1 MMMIEICDLSKKYKN
16 HEALRDLS
24 LSVPEGS
31 ALVVVGANGAGKT
44 TMIKILMNLIE
55 ATSGTAQIVGT
66 DSRRLSPKEL
76 AQIGYVSEDQLLPAK
91 LTVTEYLNYLRPFY
105 PTWDRQLEADTVKQF
120 RLPGNRRI
128 NELSHGMRLKMA
140 LACAL
145 PYRPKLLVLD
155 EPCSGLDPLVRDE
168 FMEGLTEHAGEMTVL
183 MSTHELS
190 EVEGFGTDVAYI
202 EEGRLMFQESMES
215 LTGRV
220 QEIRVTTSREV
231 LLRHPAPKSWIGLK
245 QAGNVVTF
253 VHREFIESDLEAQ
266 VRASIADVV
275 RIEASPM
282 PLRSIFVSLARAARD
297 HGI

>member
-1 MMMIEICDLSKKYKN
+1 MMIQIRDLSKKYKN
-16 HEALRDLS
+16 HGALRNLS

-55 ATSGTAQIVGT
+55 ATSGTAEILEM

-76 AQIGYVSEDQLLPAK
+76 AQIGYVSEDQELPAK
-91 LTVTEYLNYLRPFY
+91 LTVAEYLNYIRRFY
-105 PTWDRQLEADTVKQF
+105 PTWDKQLEAETLKQF
-120 RLPGNRRI
+120 RLPPDRRI
-128 NELSHGMRLKMA
+128 RELSHGMRLKMA

-155 EPCSGLDPLVRDE
+155 EPYSGLDPLVRDE

-183 MSTHELS
+183 MSSHELS

-202 EEGRLMFQESMES
+202 DEGRLMFHESMEA

-220 QEIRVTTSREV
+220 QEIRVTALREAA
-231 LLRHPAPKSWIGLK
+231 LRRPAPKSWIGVK
-245 QAGNVVTF
+245 VEGNVVKF
-253 VHREFIESDLEAQ
+253 VHSDFVESELEDQLRARIE
-266 VRASIADVV
+266 DVV
-275 RIEASPM
+275 RIEVNPM
-282 PLRSIFVSLARAARD
+282 PLRSIFVSLARAARERS
-297 HGI
+297 I

>member
-1 MMMIEICDLSKKYKN
+1 MIIEIRDLSKKYEN
-16 HEALRDLS
+16 HEALQNLS

-55 ATSGTAQIVGT
+55 ATSGTAEILEV
-66 DSRRLSPKEL
+66 DSRRLSPKQL

-91 LTVTEYLNYLRPFY
+91 LTVSEYLNYLRPFY
-105 PTWDRQLEADTVKQF
+105 PTWDKQLEAETLKQF
-120 RLPGNRRI
+120 RLPRDRRI
-128 NELSHGMRLKMA
+128 DALSHGMRLKMA

-168 FMEGLTEHAGEMTVL
+168 FMEGLLEHAGEMTVL

-202 EEGRLMFQESMES
+202 EEGRLMFYESMEA
-215 LTGRV
+215 LTGRM
-220 QEIRVTTSREV
+220 QEIRVTT
-231 LLRHPAPKSWIGLK
+231 LRKGGFRQAPPKSWIDLK
-245 QAGNVVTF
+245 EAGNVVTF
-253 VHREFIESDLEAQ
+253 VHREFIESELEAQ

-275 RIEASPM
+275 RIEANPM
-282 PLRSIFVSLARAARD
+282 ALRSIFVSLARAERD
-297 HGI
+297 QNI

>member
-1 MMMIEICDLSKKYKN
+1 MMIQIRDLSKKYKN

-55 ATSGTAQIVGT
+55 ATSGTAQILGA
-66 DSRRLSPKEL
+66 DSRRLSPREL

-91 LTVTEYLNYLRPFY
+91 LTVAEYLNYLRPFY
-105 PTWDRQLEADTVKQF
+105 PTWDRQLEADTLEQF
-120 RLPGNRRI
+120 RLPQDRRI
-128 NELSHGMRLKMA
+128 HELSHGMRVKMT

-202 EEGRLMFQESMES
+202 EEGRLMFQESMEA

-220 QEIRVTTSREV
+220 QEIRVTTSREMA
-231 LLRHPAPKSWIGLK
+231 LRQPAPNTWIGLK
-245 QAGNVVTF
+245 EAGNVVTF
-253 VHREFIESDLEAQ
+253 VHREFIGSELEAQ

-297 HGI
+297 RSI

>member
-1 MMMIEICDLSKKYKN
+1 MIEIRDLSKKYRN
-16 HEALRDLS
+16 HKALQNLS

-55 ATSGTAQIVGT
+55 ATSGTAQILGAN
-66 DSRRLSPKEL
+66 SRRLTPKEL

-91 LTVTEYLNYLRPFY
+91 LTVAECLNYLRPFY
-105 PTWDRQLEADTVKQF
+105 PTWDRQLEAETVKQF
-120 RLPGNRRI
+120 RLPPDRRI
-128 NELSHGMRLKMA
+128 QELSHGMRLKMA

-168 FMEGLTEHAGEMTVL
+168 FMEMLTEHAGEMTVL

-202 EEGRLMFQESMES
+202 EEGRLVFQESMEG
-215 LTGRV
+215 LTGRM
-220 QEIRVTTSREV
+220 QEIRVTTSREAA
-231 LLRHPAPKSWIGLK
+231 LCQPAPKSWINVK
-245 QAGNVVTF
+245 EAGNLVTF
-253 VHREFIESDLEAQ
+253 VHREFIEGELESQ
-266 VRASIADVV
+266 VRARIADVV
-275 RIEASPM
+275 RIETSPM
-282 PLRSIFVSLARAARD
+282 PLRSIFVSLARAERD
-297 HGI
+297 QSI

>member
-1 MMMIEICDLSKKYKN
+1 MMMIDIRDLSKKYKN
-16 HEALRDLS
+16 HEALRELS

-55 ATSGTAQIVGT
+55 ATSGTAQILGA

-76 AQIGYVSEDQLLPAK
+76 AQIGYVSEDQRLPAK
-91 LTVTEYLNYLRPFY
+91 LTVAEYLNYLRPFY
-105 PTWDRQLEADTVKQF
+105 PTWDRQLEADTLEHF
-120 RLPGNRRI
+120 RLPQDRRI
-128 NELSHGMRLKMA
+128 HELSHGMRVKMT

-145 PYRPKLLVLD
+145 PFRPKLLVLD

-202 EEGRLMFQESMES
+202 EEGRLMFQESMEA

-220 QEIRVTTSREV
+220 QEIRVTTSREMA
-231 LLRHPAPKSWIGLK
+231 LRQPAPESWIGLK
-245 QAGNVVTF
+245 EAGNVVTF
-253 VHREFIESDLEAQ
+253 VHCEFIESDLEAQ
-266 VRASIADVV
+266 VRASIAGVV

-297 HGI
+297 HSI

>member
-1 MMMIEICDLSKKYKN
+1 MMIEIRDLSKKYKS

-31 ALVVVGANGAGKT
+31 ALIVVGANGAGKS

-55 ATSGTAQIVGT
+55 ATSGTAQILGA
-66 DSRRLSPKEL
+66 DSRRISPKEL

-91 LTVTEYLNYLRPFY
+91 LTVTEYLDYLRPFY
-105 PTWDRQLEADTVKQF
+105 PTWDRQLEADTVEQF
-120 RLPGNRRI
+120 RLPSDRRI

-168 FMEGLTEHAGEMTVL
+168 FMEELTEHAGEMTVL

-202 EEGRLMFQESMES
+202 EEGRLLFQESMES

-231 LLRHPAPKSWIGLK
+231 PLPRPAPKSWIGLK
-245 QAGNVVTF
+245 QAGNVVDF
-253 VHREFIESDLEAQ
+253 VYREFIESDLDAQ
-266 VRASIADVV
+266 VRASIPDVV

-297 HGI
+297 HSI

>member
-1 MMMIEICDLSKKYKN
+1 MMIQIRDLSKKYKN
-16 HEALRDLS
+16 HGALRNLS

-55 ATSGTAQIVGT
+55 ATSGTAEILEM

-76 AQIGYVSEDQLLPAK
+76 AQIGYVSEDQELPAK
-91 LTVTEYLNYLRPFY
+91 LTVAEYLNYIRSFY
-105 PTWDRQLEADTVKQF
+105 PTWDKQLEAETLKQF
-120 RLPGNRRI
+120 RLPPDRRI
-128 NELSHGMRLKMA
+128 RELSHGMRLKMA

-183 MSTHELS
+183 ISSHELS

-202 EEGRLMFQESMES
+202 DEGRLMFHESMEA

-220 QEIRVTTSREV
+220 QEIRVTALREAA
-231 LLRHPAPKSWIGLK
+231 LRRPAPKSWIGVK
-245 QAGNVVTF
+245 VEGNVVKF
-253 VHREFIESDLEAQ
+253 VHSDFVESELEDQLRARIE
-266 VRASIADVV
+266 DVV
-275 RIEASPM
+275 RIEVNPM
-282 PLRSIFVSLARAARD
+282 PLRSIFVSLARAARERS
-297 HGI
+297 I

>member
-1 MMMIEICDLSKKYKN
+1 MMIQIRDLSKKYKN
-16 HEALRDLS
+16 HGALRNLS

-44 TMIKILMNLIE
+44 TIIKILMNLIE
-55 ATSGTAQIVGT
+55 ATSGTAEILGV
-66 DSRRLSPKEL
+66 DSRWLSPKEL
-76 AQIGYVSEDQLLPAK
+76 AQIGYVSEDQELPAK
-91 LTVTEYLNYLRPFY
+91 LTVAEHLNYLRPFY
-105 PTWDRQLEADTVKQF
+105 PTWDKQLEAETVKQF
-120 RLPGNRRI
+120 RLPPDRRI
-128 NELSHGMRLKMA
+128 RELSHGMRLKMA

-168 FMEGLTEHAGEMTVL
+168 FMEGLMGHAGEMTVV

-202 EEGRLMFQESMES
+202 DEGRLMFYESMEA

-220 QEIRVTTSREV
+220 QEIRVTASREAA
-231 LLRHPAPKSWIGLK
+231 LRRPAPKSWIDVK
-245 QAGNVVTF
+245 EAGNVVTF
-253 VHREFIESDLEAQ
+253 VHSEFVESEFEDQ
-266 VRASIADVV
+266 VRARIEGVV
-275 RIEASPM
+275 RIEANPM

-297 HGI
+297 HSN

>member
-1 MMMIEICDLSKKYKN
+1 MMIDIRDLSKKYKN
-16 HEALRDLS
+16 NEALRNLS

-31 ALVVVGANGAGKT
+31 ALVVVGANGAGKS

-55 ATSGTAQIVGT
+55 ATSGTVQIFGA

-76 AQIGYVSEDQLLPAK
+76 AQIGYVSEDQRLPAK
-91 LTVTEYLNYLRPFY
+91 LTVAEYLDYLRPFY

-120 RLPGNRRI
+120 RLPGDRRI
-128 NELSHGMRLKMA
+128 HELSHGMRLKMT

-231 LLRHPAPKSWIGLK
+231 PLRQPAPKSWIGLK

-253 VHREFIESDLEAQ
+253 VHREFIESDLDAQ
-266 VRASIADVV
+266 VRASIAGVV

-297 HGI
+297 HSI

>member
-1 MMMIEICDLSKKYKN
+1 MMIEIRDLSKKYKS

-31 ALVVVGANGAGKT
+31 ALIVVGANGAGKS

-55 ATSGTAQIVGT
+55 ATSGTAQILGA
-66 DSRRLSPKEL
+66 DSRRISPKEL

-91 LTVTEYLNYLRPFY
+91 LTVTEYLDYLRPFY
-105 PTWDRQLEADTVKQF
+105 PTWDRQLEAGTVEHF
-120 RLPGNRRI
+120 RLPGDRRI

-202 EEGRLMFQESMES
+202 EEGRLLFQESMES
-215 LTGRV
+215 LTCRV

-231 LLRHPAPKSWIGLK
+231 PLRQPAPKSWIGLK
-245 QAGNVVTF
+245 QAGNVVVF
-253 VHREFIESDLEAQ
+253 VHREFIESDLDAQ
-266 VRASIADVV
+266 VRASIPDVV

-297 HGI
+297 HSI

>member
-1 MMMIEICDLSKKYKN
+1 MMIQIRDLSKIYKN
-16 HEALRDLS
+16 HGALRNLS

-55 ATSGTAQIVGT
+55 ATSGTAEILEM

-76 AQIGYVSEDQLLPAK
+76 AQIGYVSEDQELPAK
-91 LTVTEYLNYLRPFY
+91 LTVAEYLNYIRPFY
-105 PTWDRQLEADTVKQF
+105 PTWDKQLEAEILKQF
-120 RLPGNRRI
+120 RLPPDRRI
-128 NELSHGMRLKMA
+128 RELSHGMRLKMA

-183 MSTHELS
+183 MSSHELS

-202 EEGRLMFQESMES
+202 DEGRLIFHESMEA
-215 LTGRV
+215 LTSRV
-220 QEIRVTTSREV
+220 QEIRVTASREAA
-231 LLRHPAPKSWIGLK
+231 LCRLAPKSWNGVK
-245 QAGNVVTF
+245 VAGNVVTF
-253 VHREFIESDLEAQ
+253 VHSEFVESELEDQ
-266 VRASIADVV
+266 VRARIEDVV
-275 RIEASPM
+275 RIEANPM
-282 PLRSIFVSLARAARD
+282 PLRSIFVSLARAARELS
-297 HGI
+297 I

>member
-55 ATSGTAQIVGT
+55 ATSGTARIVGA

-105 PTWDRQLEADTVKQF
+105 PTWDRQLEADTVEQF

-231 LLRHPAPKSWIGLK
+231 PLRHPAPKSWIGLK

-253 VHREFIESDLEAQ
+253 VHREFIEGDLEAQ

-297 HGI
+297 HSI

>member
-1 MMMIEICDLSKKYKN
+1 MMIETRDLSKKYKN
-16 HEALRDLS
+16 HEALRNLS
-24 LSVPEGS
+24 LTVPEGS

-55 ATSGTAQIVGT
+55 ATSGTAQILGA
-66 DSRRLSPKEL
+66 DSRQLSPKEL
-76 AQIGYVSEDQLLPAK
+76 TQVGYVSEDQRLPAK
-91 LTVTEYLNYLRPFY
+91 LTVGEYLSYLRPFY
-105 PTWDRQLEADTVKQF
+105 PTWDRQLEADTVEQF
-120 RLPGNRRI
+120 RLPRDRRI
-128 NELSHGMRLKMA
+128 HELSHGMRVKMT

-145 PYRPKLLVLD
+145 PYRPRLLVLD
-155 EPCSGLDPLVRDE
+155 EPCGGLDPLVRDE

-202 EEGRLMFQESMES
+202 EEGRLMFQESMEA

-220 QEIRVTTSREV
+220 QEIRVTTSREMV
-231 LLRHPAPKSWIGLK
+231 MHQPAPKTWIGLK
-245 QAGNVVTF
+245 EFGNVVTF
-253 VHREFIESDLEAQ
+253 VHREFIESELEAQ

-282 PLRSIFVSLARAARD
+282 PLRSIFVSLARASRD
-297 HGI
+297 RSI

>member
-1 MMMIEICDLSKKYKN
+1 MMIDIRDLSKKYKN
-16 HEALRDLS
+16 NEALRNLS

-31 ALVVVGANGAGKT
+31 ALVVVGANGAGKS

-55 ATSGTAQIVGT
+55 ATSGTVQIFGA
-66 DSRRLSPKEL
+66 DSRWLSPKEL
-76 AQIGYVSEDQLLPAK
+76 AQIGYVSEDQRLPAK
-91 LTVTEYLNYLRPFY
+91 LTVAEYLDYLRPFY
-105 PTWDRQLEADTVKQF
+105 PTWDRQLEADTVEQF
-120 RLPGNRRI
+120 RLPGDRRI
-128 NELSHGMRLKMA
+128 HELSHGMRLKMT

-231 LLRHPAPKSWIGLK
+231 PLRQPAPKSWIGLK

-253 VHREFIESDLEAQ
+253 VHREFIESDLDAQ
-266 VRASIADVV
+266 VRASIAGVV

-297 HGI
+297 HSI

>member
-1 MMMIEICDLSKKYKN
+1 MMIDIRDLSKKYKN
-16 HEALRDLS
+16 NEALRNLS

-31 ALVVVGANGAGKT
+31 ALVVVGANGAGKS

-55 ATSGTAQIVGT
+55 ATSGTVQIFGA

-76 AQIGYVSEDQLLPAK
+76 AQIGYVSEDQRLPAK
-91 LTVTEYLNYLRPFY
+91 LTVAEYLDYLRPFY
-105 PTWDRQLEADTVKQF
+105 PTWDRQLEADTVEQF
-120 RLPGNRRI
+120 RLPGDRRI
-128 NELSHGMRLKMA
+128 HELSHGMRLKMT

-231 LLRHPAPKSWIGLK
+231 PLRQPAPKSWIGLK
-245 QAGNVVTF
+245 QTGNVVTF
-253 VHREFIESDLEAQ
+253 VHREFIESDLDAQ
-266 VRASIADVV
+266 VRASIAGVV

-297 HGI
+297 HSI

>member
-55 ATSGTAQIVGT
+55 ATSGTAQIVGA

-91 LTVTEYLNYLRPFY
+91 LTVTEYLDYLRPFY
-105 PTWDRQLEADTVKQF
+105 PTWDRQLEADTVEQF

-168 FMEGLTEHAGEMTVL
+168 FMEGLTEHSGEMTVL

-220 QEIRVTTSREV
+220 QEIRVTTLREV
-231 LLRHPAPKSWIGLK
+231 PLRRPAPKSWIGLK